1 MSLNDYLIGIQHEL
15 NRANQAVND
24 QRWSIVL
31 SALDQIVENANEAF
45 DRAGALAGP
54 DSRTGI

>member
-1 MSLNDYLIGIQHEL
+1 MSLDDALIGIQHEL

-24 QRWSIVL
+24 KRWSIVL

-45 DRAGALAGP
+45 DKAADMSDAKP
-54 DSRTGI
+54 A